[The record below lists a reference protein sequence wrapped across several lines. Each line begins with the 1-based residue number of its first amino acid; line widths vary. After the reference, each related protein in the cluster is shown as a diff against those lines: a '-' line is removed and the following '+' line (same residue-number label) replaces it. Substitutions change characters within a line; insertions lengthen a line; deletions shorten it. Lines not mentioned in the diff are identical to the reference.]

1 MKSSEIIGLYNY
13 TIWYWH
19 HSAQVITIIAAMEM
33 ELELPVALAE
43 TRMSIISELP
53 HFVLINWFGDQT

>member
-33 ELELPVALAE
+33 ELELPGASAE
-43 TRMSIISELP
+43 TPMSIISELL
-53 HFVLINWFGDQT
+53 HFVLINWFGDHT

>member
-33 ELELPVALAE
+33 ELPGASAE
-43 TRMSIISELP
+43 TPMSIISGLL
-53 HFVLINWFGDQT
+53 HFVLINWFGDHT